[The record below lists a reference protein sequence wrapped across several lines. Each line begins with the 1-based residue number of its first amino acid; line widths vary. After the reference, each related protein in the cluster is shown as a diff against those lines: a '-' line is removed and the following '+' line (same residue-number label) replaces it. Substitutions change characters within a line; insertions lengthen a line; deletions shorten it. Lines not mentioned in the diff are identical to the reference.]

1 MLTKEQIMTALKEII
16 DWEIGLNIVD
26 LGLIYDL
33 KVNNSNV
40 YVKMTLT
47 APGCP
52 MHSMF
57 VKQVEEKIK
66 KLGAEDVKVELTF
79 DPPWTPDRLSE
90 EAKKMLGLK

>member
-47 APGCP
+47 APSCP